1 MGQTGSRQYSY
12 QQYYNAMQKNGK
24 INLNGI
30 DLNTLDP
37 YEVLNVNKNFTWDE
51 LKDAYRR
58 TALLTHPD
66 KEGGDERIFN
76 IVTKCFEYL
85 AKEYKK
91 RDADKP
97 HHMLKE
103 QSKNFFLDQKNSLP
117 HPSEIYSNG
126 ADTKEPFEKRFNDT
140 FNKCRIENEDM
151 DFGYGDFMD
160 KSSKSREDFS
170 INNIFNGNK
179 VDASSFNEAF
189 KRNVA
194 PSKEIIKYR
203 EPEPLQLAK
212 SIQYTELGGKRP
224 DDYSSSL
231 EQQSKNG
238 LTYTDYM
245 KAYTNTR
252 LVDEDMIKSKKE
264 FKSVEEYE
272 NYRDKRIKKKLSPKE
287 LQMQEIKR
295 IEAEKEEQDRLSRL
309 RIYDENISMMHD
321 KATRLLK

>member
-1 MGQTGSRQYSY
+1 MGQSGSRQYSY
-12 QQYYNAMQKNGK
+12 QQYYSAMQKKGNV
-24 INLNGI
+24 NLNGI
-30 DLNTLDP
+30 DLTTLDP
-37 YEVLNVNKNFTWDE
+37 YEVLNVNKNFTWEE

-58 TALLTHPD
+58 TALMTHPD
-66 KEGGDERIFN
+66 KEGGNEKIFN
-76 IVTKCFEYL
+76 IVTKCFEFL

-97 HHMLKE
+97 HYMLKE
-103 QSKNFFLDQKNSLP
+103 QSKNFFLDQKNSMP
-117 HPSEIYSNG
+117 HPSEIYGKRDNS
-126 ADTKEPFEKRFNDT
+126 EPFEKRFNKT
-140 FNKCRIENEDM
+140 FNLCRVENEEM

-160 KSSKSREDFS
+160 KSSKSREDIS

-194 PSKEIIKYR
+194 PSKEIIKYK

-224 DDYSSSL
+224 DDYSSSV

-245 KAYTNTR
+245 KAYSNTR

-295 IEAEKEEQDRLSRL
+295 AQSEKEEEDRLARL
-309 RIYDENISMMHD
+309 RAYDDHISMMHD